1 VEINRYSFN
10 SLPGDGGGSGGTQSS
25 NDSEW
30 KLIDILLIFFPEMEV
45 GLEESDYLMILDMNQ
60 LSIY

>member
-1 VEINRYSFN
+1 MEINRYSFN
-10 SLPGDGGGSGGTQSS
+10 SLPGDGGGSGGTQLS
-25 NDSEW
+25 NDPEW
-30 KLIDILLIFFPEMEV
+30 KLMYILLILSQEMEV

>member
-1 VEINRYSFN
+1 MEINRYSFN

-30 KLIDILLIFFPEMEV
+30 KLIDILLILSPEMEV
-45 GLEESDYLMILDMNQ
+45 GLEEPNHLMILNGN
-60 LSIY
+60 